1 MGVKS
6 PITFQHIRCHVCEN
20 EDGEEVR
27 DIVFLTALVITI
39 FFNRKFMEVGPDGAY
54 GQLVPNP
61 VDLERKLDH
70 EAARNRGLNMA
81 GKCVQER

>member
-1 MGVKS
+1 M
-6 PITFQHIRCHVCEN
+6 
-20 EDGEEVR
+20 
-27 DIVFLTALVITI
+27 TI

-61 VDLERKLDH
+61 VDLEHKRDH
-70 EAARNRGLNMA
+70 EAARNLGLNMA

>member
-1 MGVKS
+1 
-6 PITFQHIRCHVCEN
+6 
-20 EDGEEVR
+20 
-27 DIVFLTALVITI
+27 
-39 FFNRKFMEVGPDGAY
+39 MEVGPDGAY

-81 GKCVQER
+81 GKCVQERSRDNGFATHTHVQVRDTDNMSRIF

>member
-6 PITFQHIRCHVCEN
+6 SVTFQHIRSHVCEN
-20 EDGEEVR
+20 EYGGEVR
-27 DIVFLTALVITI
+27 DIVFLIALVITI
-39 FFNRKFMEVGPDGAY
+39 FFNLKFMEVGPDGAH

-61 VDLERKLDH
+61 VDLEHKLDH
-70 EAARNRGLNMA
+70 EAARNRRLNMA